1 MTDKLKQLQLDLLIA
16 MDAARDGVD
25 EDSDPMMMFRH
36 IVRLLRVY
44 FEADA
49 SSVLLVDVK
58 TGETELI
65 AAVGMPQDMGMTL
78 AGDAMDFVTP
88 QPLPESAWKHTL
100 GLRIYIDREKT
111 VAGGIVLARDSKA
124 FEQDSVDLL
133 KLAESQIDSAVVQAR
148 TMWRLAERNRELEAI
163 YQIDRLRDDATD
175 EDTLFMS
182 FGKLL
187 IKQFEGTFC
196 QIILAD
202 KETRALETRCLIN
215 DHPLSDAALN
225 QTIELTRDIQTT
237 TIMPVP
243 AEFGEIYLLAAPFI
257 ISGRRLGAVIVG
269 RRREFAIRDTR
280 LMVAMTSQMDSA
292 IAKARTALELAQRT
306 LELETIYKIDR
317 IRDEQSDL
325 NEMLSHVLEELCDV
339 VSSEIGYLVLYN
351 SDKTDEAG
359 EIRTSGHD
367 EILTQPEY
375 VNVIHSTSDETL
387 DSEDVVTYTDLGGD
401 VKSII
406 AVPLVIDSRVMGVFG
421 AINSHN
427 PRGFTH
433 DDGRLLK
440 AITSQLDS
448 AVFER
453 LERRRMRQVLSR
465 SVDPQVLE
473 AILKRAD
480 DSLLAGERVVLTVLF
495 ADLRG
500 STEWAERT
508 DPEELIVSLNTF
520 LGMMTDV
527 IFKYGGTLDKFV
539 GDEVIALFGSP
550 APMEDHAL
558 KATQAA
564 IEMQVIH
571 QKMRSEFEEQGKEL
585 PAMGVGIST
594 GEVIAGEFG
603 PPIRTDYTAMGRV
616 MNLGARLCSAAVG
629 EQIVISENTYLDIK
643 DRARVRELEP
653 QPLKG
658 IQRVVKTYELLSVT
672 E

>member
-36 IVRLLRVY
+36 IVRLLKVY

-78 AGDAMDFVTP
+78 AGDAMQFKTP
-88 QPLPESAWKHTL
+88 QALSESAWKYTL
-100 GLRIYIDREKT
+100 GLRIFIDREKT

-124 FEQDSVDLL
+124 FEQDAVDLL

-187 IKQFEGTFC
+187 IKQFDGTFC
-196 QIILAD
+196 QIVLAD
-202 KETRALETRCLIN
+202 KESRTLETRCLIN
-215 DHPLSDAALN
+215 EHPLSDTALS

-243 AEFGEIYLLAAPFI
+243 AEFGDIYLLAAPFI

-317 IRDEQSDL
+317 IRDEQHDMD
-325 NEMLSHVLEELCDV
+325 EMLSHVLEELCDV

-351 SDKTDEAG
+351 PDKNEPLA
-359 EIRTSGHD
+359 IRTSGHD
-367 EILTQPEY
+367 EILTQTEY
-375 VNVIHSTSDETL
+375 VNIIQSTSSETL
-387 DSEDVVTYTDLGGD
+387 DSEDVVTYSELNGD
-401 VKSII
+401 VQSII
-406 AVPLVIDSRVMGVFG
+406 AVPLMINSQVMGVFG

-427 PRGFTH
+427 PRGFSH

-500 STEWAERT
+500 STEWVERT
-508 DPEELIVSLNTF
+508 NPEELIISLNTF

-550 APMEDHAL
+550 APMTDHAL

-564 IEMQVIH
+564 IEMQVIY

-616 MNLGARLCSAAVG
+616 MNLGSRLCSAAVG
-629 EQIVISENTYLDIK
+629 EQIIISENTYLDIK
-643 DRARVRELEP
+643 NYARVRELEP